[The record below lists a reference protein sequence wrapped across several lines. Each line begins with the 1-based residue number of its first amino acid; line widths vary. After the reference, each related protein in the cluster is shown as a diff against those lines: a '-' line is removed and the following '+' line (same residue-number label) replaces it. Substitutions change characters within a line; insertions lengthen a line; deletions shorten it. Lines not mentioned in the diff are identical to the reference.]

1 MLFSIA
7 AALGL
12 ASAAT
17 RSTGTLVITGLMIPL
32 VFAAACIVSPAALP
46 LMGLWIAILGFN
58 LGVAMLLGGHIIR
71 EVRRRAA

>member
-17 RSTGTLVITGLMIPL
+17 RSPGTLVLTGLMIPI
-32 VFAAACIVSPAALP
+32 VFAAACIVSPVSP
-46 LMGLWIAILGFN
+46 SLMGLVTAILGFN
-58 LGVAMLLGGHIIR
+58 AGVAVLIGGYLIQAF
-71 EVRRRAA
+71 RRRSA